1 MKNKIKYILTFIFLF
16 IVSINVNAILISSEK
31 LGNTIES
38 VNEDAQY
45 AYIIG
50 EYVFTDSTQI
60 NTRDIMLAAR
70 SIKVTDADGKT
81 NEDDI
86 YSEMRILYAEWVEYS
101 GDDSIWK
108 VENYI
113 GTGDIPTSYDIKY
126 VDYKEVEE
134 ATTNLYTV
142 SFSDESSYSSQTIE
156 EGSLAEEPTKPEK
169 EGYKF
174 EGWYTEDDVLFDFN
188 TKITGNVDLYAKWT
202 KVTCKVTFEGM
213 DNTDEFKELTLNCG
227 ESITTLAE
235 PTSTDRGEFVNWY
248 AGGVVFDITTAINDD
263 ILLTAKFEKD
273 FIYTVT
279 FYDGQEELKS
289 LMQEVKEGELAT
301 KPEDPTKEGYTFIDW
316 FNSKGNIFDFTTKI
330 MSDLELNAGW
340 EVTTYSV
347 KFYNL
352 DEELTDL
359 STTVNYGGTVTEPS
373 MEDEVTARFKGWYTS
388 TEFDTK
394 YDFSQPVKSNLEL
407 YALYVPFVAN
417 VASEE
422 DFKAALTSD
431 SIEVIQLADDVTLTE
446 PLSINRNIEIYG
458 AGKTLKADY
467 TSENGTFITINGGLE
482 VTMENVIIDANGKGR
497 GIKVSDSKLTFKD
510 STVKNGKSTS
520 YVGGIFITEEGNLE
534 FINSTLVDNE
544 NASEY
549 SGENYINYSKD
560 LWIGAEAT
568 ATITSG
574 TIGNMFVN
582 GNEYGSSSVTI
593 NGGTISNVYLEYD
606 KGNGATVTYNDGT
619 ISNILKATESNGVY
633 TPITNPEKGT
643 YTSVK

>member
-142 SFSDESSYSSQTIE
+142 SFNDESSYSSQTIE
-156 EGSLAEEPTKPEK
+156 EGSLAEEPSKPEK

-213 DNTDEFKELTLNCG
+213 DNTDEFKELT
-227 ESITTLAE
+227 
-235 PTSTDRGEFVNWY
+235 
-248 AGGVVFDITTAINDD
+248 
-263 ILLTAKFEKD
+263 
-273 FIYTVT
+273 
-279 FYDGQEELKS
+279 
-289 LMQEVKEGELAT
+289 
-301 KPEDPTKEGYTFIDW
+301 
-316 FNSKGNIFDFTTKI
+316 
-330 MSDLELNAGW
+330 
-340 EVTTYSV
+340 
-347 KFYNL
+347 
-352 DEELTDL
+352 
-359 STTVNYGGTVTEPS
+359 
-373 MEDEVTARFKGWYTS
+373 
-388 TEFDTK
+388 
-394 YDFSQPVKSNLEL
+394 
-407 YALYVPFVAN
+407 
-417 VASEE
+417 
-422 DFKAALTSD
+422 
-431 SIEVIQLADDVTLTE
+431 
-446 PLSINRNIEIYG
+446 
-458 AGKTLKADY
+458 
-467 TSENGTFITINGGLE
+467 
-482 VTMENVIIDANGKGR
+482 
-497 GIKVSDSKLTFKD
+497 
-510 STVKNGKSTS
+510 
-520 YVGGIFITEEGNLE
+520 
-534 FINSTLVDNE
+534 
-544 NASEY
+544 
-549 SGENYINYSKD
+549 
-560 LWIGAEAT
+560 
-568 ATITSG
+568 
-574 TIGNMFVN
+574 
-582 GNEYGSSSVTI
+582 
-593 NGGTISNVYLEYD
+593 
-606 KGNGATVTYNDGT
+606 
-619 ISNILKATESNGVY
+619 
-633 TPITNPEKGT
+633 
-643 YTSVK
+643 